1 MTLQI
6 TTLKYLIFCAV
17 TAGCVAVALTLDAG
31 WIVSLVVLLVCLTA
45 FYFVADRPEPAPKV
59 QPEASPESTLPSGFG
74 QALLRMMPAPLIVIS
89 STGRTTYA
97 NPAALEILPRYA
109 EGQHFSQLIRAPAF
123 IEAINQVI
131 LDGQDKFFTFT
142 TMQDREQY
150 FEARVLRLPSGS
162 EFGTE
167 NEVVVQIEDRTR
179 DKLAAQTRSDF
190 IANASHELR
199 TPLASIIGYI
209 ETLQGHAK
217 GDAEAQER
225 FLGIMQTQAGRMQR
239 LVDDLM
245 SLSRI
250 EMNAH
255 VRPAELIDFNKIAL
269 EVSSALLPLARN
281 EGMQIDCTVPL
292 DAPAQMI
299 RGDHDQLCQVMSNII
314 DNAIRYGNEGQSIRV
329 FIAKPSSTYPGQ
341 VGISVADNGPGIP
354 REHIHRLTERFYR
367 VNVNTSRA
375 RGGTGLGLAIVK
387 HILNRH
393 SGAVEIDSTL
403 GEGATFTIW
412 LPQVVNDDS
421 V

>member
-6 TTLKYLIFCAV
+6 STLKYLTFCVVSVGGV
-17 TAGCVAVALTLDAG
+17 TLASILSTN
-31 WIVSLVVLLVCLTA
+31 WIVPPLALLICLA
-45 FYFVADRPEPAPKV
+45 IFYFTTDRTETAQKPLSV
-59 QPEASPESTLPSGFG
+59 TSSESTLPTGFG
-74 QALLRMMPAPLIVIS
+74 QALLRMIPAPLIVIS
-89 STGRTTYA
+89 ATGRTTYA
-97 NPAALEILPRYA
+97 NPAALEILPRYV

-123 IEAINQVI
+123 VEAIGQVI
-131 LDGQDKFFTFT
+131 ADGQDKSFTFT

-167 NEVVVQIEDRTR
+167 NQIVVQIEDRTR

-199 TPLASIIGYI
+199 TPLASVIGYI

-217 GDAEAQER
+217 GDEEAQER
-225 FLGIMQTQAGRMQR
+225 FLGIMQTQAERMQR

-255 VRPAELIDFNKIAL
+255 VRPAEVLDFNKVAL

-281 EGMQIDCTVPL
+281 EGMQIECTVPP
-292 DAPAQMI
+292 DATAQAI
-299 RGDHDQLCQVMSNII
+299 HGDHDQLCQVMSNII
-314 DNAIRYGNEGQSIRV
+314 DNAIRYGVEGQSVRV
-329 FIAKPSSTYPGQ
+329 FIAEPSSTYPGQ
-341 VGISVADNGPGIP
+341 VGISVADDGPGIP

-393 SGAVEIDSTL
+393 GGALEIDSTL
-403 GEGATFTIW
+403 GEGAVFTIW
-412 LPQVVNDDS
+412 LPHVESEDS
-421 V
+421 T